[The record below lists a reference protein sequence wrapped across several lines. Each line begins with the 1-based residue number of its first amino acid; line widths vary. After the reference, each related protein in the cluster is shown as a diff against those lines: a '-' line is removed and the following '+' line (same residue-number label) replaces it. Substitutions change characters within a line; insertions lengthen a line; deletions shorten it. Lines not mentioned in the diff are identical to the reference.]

1 MGIPEY
7 IRISDDLKSQI
18 MSQVLNPGDPVQSEN
33 QLREH
38 YGVSRMTVRKAL
50 TRLVNEEYI
59 HAVAG
64 KGYFVCE
71 PGLEKCELIY
81 DETFSLSGSPDS
93 IDLID
98 LDVIKPTQMVGI
110 KLEIPKEQP
119 VIMIRRV
126 FKEGGEAIAC
136 DVKYIPYHRGIP
148 LLEKELKNSTFP
160 EMVARKNS
168 IFAITKK
175 LRIFAAG
182 AEEDTARLLNAEEG
196 TPLLAVEE
204 FLYDNHDKPV
214 GWGITYML
222 GERNNLYGEA
232 SFK

>member
-98 LDVIKPTQMVGI
+98 LDVIKPTQ
-110 KLEIPKEQP
+110 
-119 VIMIRRV
+119 
-126 FKEGGEAIAC
+126 IAC

-222 GERNNLYGEA
+222 GERNNLYAEA

>member
-1 MGIPEY
+1 M
-7 IRISDDLKSQI
+7 RADL
-18 MSQVLNPGDPVQSEN
+18 
-33 QLREH
+33 R
-38 YGVSRMTVRKAL
+38 R
-50 TRLVNEEYI
+50 
-59 HAVAG
+59 
-64 KGYFVCE
+64 
-71 PGLEKCELIY
+71 
-81 DETFSLSGSPDS
+81 
-93 IDLID
+93 DL
-98 LDVIKPTQMVGI
+98 
-110 KLEIPKEQP
+110 QP
-119 VIMIRRV
+119 VGQSGFDRSDRPGCHQAHPDGGDQTRDP
-126 FKEGGEAIAC
+126 EGTAGYHDPGASSKKAGEAIAC

-222 GERNNLYGEA
+222 GNAMICMRKLLLNSVPDVFPL
-232 SFK
+232 